1 MNVQQ
6 KAVIE
11 KAKKEGK
18 LPSEITGEFLLHDL
32 VQACIGQLSKHE
44 VGFRKLTEKQQ
55 DAAIAELTDN
65 LKESALLAARIIAS
79 AGTPTVS
86 GTLKKIA
93 IDAKSVLTV
102 SVDGGEKYFN
112 ELISKTQDKS
122 DVLIVLYER
131 DYFDALDNI
140 QSEKQQKS
148 LPLAGD
154 EPAAPADKKPA
165 AKGKGKSVADVAAS
179 IALDP
184 AMMEKASKFIADVKT
199 PTIAGIQNVLGIG
212 FQKAEAVLAELARK
226 GEIQEEEDGTYRMP
240 PTVVPDKPLTKKQQ
254 AAADKAAG
262 TAANQPCAT
271 CGQIDQGQTGEHPC
285 TECGIPTEHDASDSA
300 GSLADTL
307 TDEIYEAIKARV
319 IEKQSVAKIAITIA
333 HNVTD
338 DVADE
343 AIDRLEMD
351 GIISD
356 EDEMGGRVV
365 FEQPA

>member
-1 MNVQQ
+1 MNAQQ
-6 KAVIE
+6 KAVID
-11 KAKKEGK
+11 KAAKEGK

-65 LKESALLAARIIAS
+65 LKGSALLAARIIAS

-140 QSEKQQKS
+140 QSEKNQKS
-148 LPLAGD
+148 LPLDG
-154 EPAAPADKKPA
+154 EKPAKKPA
-165 AKGKGKSVADVAAS
+165 ANKGNAKGAADVAAA
-179 IALDP
+179 IVLEP
-184 AMMEKASKFIADVKT
+184 AMMEKASKFIADHRT
-199 PTIAGIQNVLGIG
+199 PTIAGIQNVLSIG
-212 FQKAEAVLAELARK
+212 FQKAEAVLAELARN
-226 GEIQEEEDGTYRMP
+226 GEIIAEEDGSYGMP
-240 PTVVPDKPLTKKQQ
+240 KAEMAAKGKVKTITETPD
-254 AAADKAAG
+254 
-262 TAANQPCAT
+262 AN
-271 CGQIDQGQTGEHPC
+271 GDLVIREV
-285 TECGIPTEHDASDSA
+285 
-300 GSLADTL
+300 L
-307 TDEIYEAIKARV
+307 TDEIYEEIKARV
-319 IEKQSVAKIAITIA
+319 IEKQSVAMIAITLA

-338 DVADE
+338 EVAED
-343 AIDRLEMD
+343 AIDRMELE
-351 GIISD
+351 GVISI
-356 EDEMGGRVV
+356 EDELGCREVI
-365 FEQPA
+365 EQAA

>member
-6 KAVIE
+6 KAVID
-11 KAKKEGK
+11 KAAKEGK

-44 VGFRKLTEKQQ
+44 VGFRKLSEKQQ

-148 LPLAGD
+148 LPLAD
-154 EPAAPADKKPA
+154 DSIPASTASPKPG
-165 AKGKGKSVADVAAS
+165 AKGKGKAVADIAAA

-199 PTIAGIQNVLGIG
+199 PTIAGIQNVLSIG
-212 FQKAEAVLAELARK
+212 FQKAEAVLAELARN
-226 GEIQEEEDGTYRMP
+226 GVIVAEEDGTYSMP
-240 PTVVPDKPLTKKQQ
+240 KAAKPLTKKQQ
-254 AAADKAAG
+254 AEADKAA
-262 TAANQPCAT
+262 AKAEAESSEEAQ
-271 CGQIDQGQTGEHPC
+271 QSIDDHQE
-285 TECGIPTEHDASDSA
+285 DAELTSS
-300 GSLADTL
+300 GLHESL
-307 TDEIYEAIKARV
+307 TDEIYEAIKAQV
-319 IEKQSVAKIAITIA
+319 IKKQSVAKIAITIA
-333 HNVTD
+333 HNVSD
-338 DVADE
+338 EVADD
-343 AIDRLEMD
+343 AIDRMELE
-351 GIISD
+351 GVISD
-356 EDEMGGRVV
+356 MDEMGGRVV

>member
-1 MNVQQ
+1 MNAQQ

-154 EPAAPADKKPA
+154 EPSATTDKKPA
-165 AKGKGKSVADVAAS
+165 TKGKAKSAADVAAS

-184 AMMEKASKFIADVKT
+184 AMMEKASKFIAEVRT

-212 FQKAEAVLAELARK
+212 FQKAEAVLAELARL
-226 GEIQEEEDGTYRMP
+226 GHIVAEEDGSYSMP
-240 PTVVPDKPLTKKQQ
+240 KAETAPKGKAK
-254 AAADKAAG
+254 DKAAD
-262 TAANQPCAT
+262 PLISSLDEAT
-271 CGQIDQGQTGEHPC
+271 
-285 TECGIPTEHDASDSA
+285 
-300 GSLADTL
+300 
-307 TDEIYEAIKARV
+307 YEAIKAGV
-319 IEKQSVAKIAITIA
+319 IEKQSVAMIAITIK
-333 HNVTD
+333 HGVTD
-338 DVADE
+338 EVAEE
-343 AIDRLEMD
+343 AIDRLEMELVV
-351 GIISD
+351 SP
-356 EDEMGGRVV
+356 EDEMGGREVLIAN
-365 FEQPA
+365 EA

>member
-1 MNVQQ
+1 MNAQQ
-6 KAVIE
+6 KAVID
-11 KAKKEGK
+11 KAAKEGK

-140 QSEKQQKS
+140 QSEKDQKS
-148 LPLAGD
+148 LPLDGD
-154 EPAAPADKKPA
+154 KPA
-165 AKGKGKSVADVAAS
+165 KKAPAKGKTKAAADVAAS
-179 IALDP
+179 IVLEP
-184 AMMEKASKFIADVKT
+184 AMMEKASKFIADVRT

-226 GEIQEEEDGTYRMP
+226 GEIVAEEDGSYSMP
-240 PTVVPDKPLTKKQQ
+240 KGN
-254 AAADKAAG
+254 KAAVDPVDVQDDE
-262 TAANQPCAT
+262 AAY
-271 CGQIDQGQTGEHPC
+271 
-285 TECGIPTEHDASDSA
+285 TELTEDLYQS
-300 GSLADTL
+300 
-307 TDEIYEAIKARV
+307 IKADV
-319 IEKQSVAKIAITIA
+319 IFKKSVAKIAITIKYGVSDEA
-333 HNVTD
+333 AD
-338 DVADE
+338 D
-343 AIDRLEMD
+343 AIDRLEME
-351 GIISD
+351 GVISA
-356 EDEMGGRVV
+356 EDEMGGREVL
-365 FEQPA
+365 EQAA

>member
-6 KAVIE
+6 KAVID
-11 KAKKEGK
+11 KAAKEGK

-44 VGFRKLTEKQQ
+44 VGFRKLSEKQQ
-55 DAAIAELTDN
+55 DAAIAELTDS

-148 LPLAGD
+148 LPLGTD
-154 EPAAPADKKPA
+154 QGPAEGKTAKPGSKTK
-165 AKGKGKSVADVAAS
+165 AKSAAS
-179 IALDP
+179 IVLDP

-199 PTIAGIQNVLGIG
+199 PTIAGIQNVLSIG
-212 FQKAEAVLAELARK
+212 FQKAEAVLAELARN
-226 GEIQEEEDGTYRMP
+226 GEILEEEDGTYRMP
-240 PTVVPDKPLTKKQQ
+240 PTVSFDKPLTKKQQ
-254 AAADKAAG
+254 AEADKAAAKAE
-262 TAANQPCAT
+262 AASTDEAQES
-271 CGQIDQGQTGEHPC
+271 I
-285 TECGIPTEHDASDSA
+285 DSA
-300 GSLADTL
+300 DDDSNNEGAGLLDTL

>member
-1 MNVQQ
+1 MNAQQ
-6 KAVIE
+6 KAVID
-11 KAKKEGK
+11 KAAKEGK

-140 QSEKQQKS
+140 QSEKDQKS
-148 LPLAGD
+148 LPLDGD
-154 EPAAPADKKPA
+154 KPA
-165 AKGKGKSVADVAAS
+165 KKAPAKGKTKAAADVAAS
-179 IALDP
+179 IALEP
-184 AMMEKASKFIADVKT
+184 AMMEKASKFITDVRT

-226 GEIQEEEDGTYRMP
+226 GEIVAEEDGSYSMP
-240 PTVVPDKPLTKKQQ
+240 K
-254 AAADKAAG
+254 
-262 TAANQPCAT
+262 
-271 CGQIDQGQTGEHPC
+271 
-285 TECGIPTEHDASDSA
+285 
-300 GSLADTL
+300 
-307 TDEIYEAIKARV
+307 AIKTLVDPVDDQDGPAIHAELTEDLYQSIKAGV
-319 IEKQSVAKIAITIA
+319 IEKQSVAKIAITIK
-333 HNVTD
+333 HGVTD
-338 DVADE
+338 EVADD
-343 AIDRLEMD
+343 AIDRLEME
-351 GIISD
+351 GVISA
-356 EDEMGGRVV
+356 EDEMGGREVL
-365 FEQPA
+365 EQAA